1 MIKARINNKA
11 YSLVEMIIVL
21 GIIAV
26 VSVMSLASVTMIHSA
41 KAKDAAV
48 VFDSQ
53 VSELIAKAKGQN
65 VDSSKLYAIRLYK
78 SGSSYYVQT
87 GIANKS
93 GGSYVFTADPDN
105 LNGGT
110 GTSLSKFVK
119 ISYYPEKKDDG
130 TYGGYSTDWDSAYEV
145 DDTGVLIVFT
155 KSGNCVNG
163 SGTYCFFKRNNSNVA
178 RDIVRMNGSHESR

>member
-1 MIKARINNKA
+1 MIKGRKNNKA

-26 VSVMSLASVTMIHSA
+26 VSVMSLVSVTMIHSA

-53 VSELIAKAKGQN
+53 VSETIARARGKN
-65 VDSSKLYAIRLYK
+65 TDSSKLYALKLYK
-78 SGSSYYVQT
+78 SGTSYYVQT
-87 GIANKS
+87 GIAS
-93 GGSYVFTADPDN
+93 SAGASYSFTPDTDN
-105 LNGGT
+105 INDGK

-119 ISYYPEKKDDG
+119 ISYYPERKDDNS
-130 TYGGYSTDWDSAYEV
+130 YGRYSTNWDDAYEV
-145 DDTGVLIVFT
+145 SDTGVLLIFT
-155 KSGNCVNG
+155 KSGNCISG
-163 SGTYCFFKRNNSNVA
+163 SGTYCFFKKNGSNVA